1 MRRLELSWRSSVLR
15 SLVRQKPPG
24 WRVEVG
30 PHLHGAEMRGAETE
44 GRVKRREERHVRRK
58 RASCDRD
65 ENGALEPYWFECG
78 ATRIGTGELEPYRIA
93 RSL

>member
-15 SLVRQKPPG
+15 SLVRQKPPE

-44 GRVKRREERHVRRK
+44 GRVKRREERTCEEKGRK
-58 RASCDRD
+58 TCEEKACLMR
-65 ENGALEPYWFECG
+65 P
-78 ATRIGTGELEPYRIA
+78 P
-93 RSL
+93 